1 MEEEGKGREKR
12 EKEGGS
18 RRGREEGEVRDGVA
32 WQGVSGEEE
41 MGRGKKKE
49 KVRKDGRERRGEKE
63 EGGGGR
69 TRREPHIC
77 EIEATWRIKLH
88 QP

>member
-1 MEEEGKGREKR
+1 VEEEGKGREKR
-12 EKEGGS
+12 EKEAGS

-49 KVRKDGRERRGEKE
+49 KVRKDGRERRGG
-63 EGGGGR
+63 EGG
-69 TRREPHIC
+69 RRRRKNETG
-77 EIEATWRIKLH
+77 ATYM
-88 QP
+88 

>member
-1 MEEEGKGREKR
+1 VEEEGKGREKR

-32 WQGVSGEEE
+32 WKGVSGKEE

-49 KVRKDGRERRGEKE
+49 KVRKDGREKRGRRRKE
-63 EGGGGR
+63 EEEERDGSHIYVKSK
-69 TRREPHIC
+69 PHG
-77 EIEATWRIKLH
+77 A
-88 QP
+88 